1 MVKIKK
7 KIKEKIIFA
16 LKDLEKKSLN
26 LTSEGNVSLRIQNGF
41 IISPSGIIPEKI
53 SPEDIVFIDLN
64 GKIFGKSKPSSEW
77 KMHLLIY
84 QKKKRI
90 KAIVHSHSTWASTLS
105 CSREK
110 IPFFHY
116 MVAELGGE
124 DIKCSKYATFGT
136 NEISKNVISALEDR
150 KGCLMAN
157 HGQITIGE
165 SMEEALS
172 FCESIEKLS
181 KQYLLC
187 KLSGKVKIISKN
199 KMKEVIKL
207 FGEYKS
213 RC

>member
-84 QKKKRI
+84 QKKKELKQLFTVI
-90 KAIVHSHSTWASTLS
+90 PLGHQLYHVQ
-105 CSREK
+105 EK
-110 IPFFHY
+110 KFLFF
-116 MVAELGGE
+116 
-124 DIKCSKYATFGT
+124 
-136 NEISKNVISALEDR
+136 
-150 KGCLMAN
+150 
-157 HGQITIGE
+157 
-165 SMEEALS
+165 
-172 FCESIEKLS
+172 
-181 KQYLLC
+181 
-187 KLSGKVKIISKN
+187 IIW
-199 KMKEVIKL
+199 
-207 FGEYKS
+207 
-213 RC
+213 